1 MVDAGRGDA
10 ARRGGRD
17 DVGRV
22 QTTAEPDLY
31 DAIVGGDAR
40 KGEEGGGGGD
50 FEEARLQ
57 VGGNVKHVFEEGGEQ
72 PIVDQLAGE
81 ADAFV
86 EADEVRAGVGVD
98 AAPLRLQDRAEEG
111 AGRALDRQSTRL
123 NSS

>member
-1 MVDAGRGDA
+1 MVEAERGDA
-10 ARRGGRD
+10 AGRGRRD

-57 VGGNVKHVFEEGGEQ
+57 VGGNVKHVFEEGGAQ

-81 ADAFV
+81 A
-86 EADEVRAGVGVD
+86 AGKIGRGACGESV
-98 AAPLRLQDRAEEG
+98 LQYV
-111 AGRALDRQSTRL
+111 
-123 NSS
+123 